1 MPDLSSHVG
10 ESELAYDEKVLR
22 TFVRDGRL
30 IAIPAQERKRVV
42 VLRFLLERCFPDDRV
57 YREPEVN
64 ERLAEY
70 HEDVAALRRYLVV
83 AGLMARAGGEYHTF
97 APGEPRVAEGA
108 ANLPPQG

>member
-1 MPDLSSHVG
+1 MPDLSSHG
-10 ESELAYDEKVLR
+10 SESGLVYDEKVLR
-22 TFVRDGRL
+22 AFVRDGRL

-57 YREPEVN
+57 YREPEVT

-70 HEDVAALRRYLVV
+70 HGDVAALRRYLVV
-83 AGLMARAGGEYHTF
+83 ARFMTQAGGEYRRF